1 MKEIWSNLTDMF
13 GRMTIFDFVDI
24 LVVGIL
30 IFLAYRFISERRAGK
45 LAFGILILI
54 AVAVLSEFLQ
64 LRTIGFLLSN
74 LFQVGIIA
82 IIIVF
87 QPELRSALEKVG
99 GVQEYINH
107 VASNKDEKHINECIE
122 VICSAVCDMSLD
134 KTGALIVFERS
145 TRLGDIIR
153 SGTIVDADISAN
165 LIKNIFYKNS
175 PLHDGAMIIRDCR
188 IRAAKCML
196 PLTTNPKIDREFAT
210 RHRAAI
216 GMSENSD
223 AVVVVV
229 SEQTGIMSVAYK
241 GELTRNYDYRKL
253 HDTLAGYLIQT
264 QSSAPNKDKKSR
276 FKVRSKKN
284 KNEPETEKT
293 ES

>member
-1 MKEIWSNLTDMF
+1 MKEMWNTLMDMF
-13 GRMTIFDFVDI
+13 GRMTIFDLIDI

-45 LAFGILILI
+45 LAFGILVIVLI
-54 AVAVLSEFLQ
+54 AAVSELFQ
-64 LRTIGFLLSN
+64 LRTIAFLMSN
-74 LFQVGIIA
+74 LFQVGMIA

-87 QPELRSALEKVG
+87 QPELRSALEKMG
-99 GVQEYINH
+99 GVQEYINQ
-107 VASNKDEKHINECIE
+107 VASNKDEKHIHDCIDT
-122 VICSAVCDMSLD
+122 ICSAVCDMSLD

-145 TRLGDIIR
+145 TKLGDIIK
-153 SGTIVDADISAN
+153 SGTLVDAGISAN

-196 PLTTNPKIDREFAT
+196 PLTSNPKIDREFAT

-229 SEQTGIMSVAYK
+229 SEQTGVISVAYK

-253 HDTLAGYLIQT
+253 HDTLLGYLIQKDVNELKGDRKIKVKGKKGGKRSDT
-264 QSSAPNKDKKSR
+264 DGNK
-276 FKVRSKKN
+276 
-284 KNEPETEKT
+284 
-293 ES
+293 

>member
-1 MKEIWSNLTDMF
+1 MKEMWKSLLDIFS
-13 GRMTIFDFVDI
+13 RMTIFDFIDI
-24 LVVGIL
+24 FIVGLL

-45 LAFGILILI
+45 LALGIIML
-54 AVAVLSEFLQ
+54 VALATLSEILK
-64 LRTIGFLLSN
+64 LRTIAFLMSN

-99 GVQEYINH
+99 GVQEYINQ
-107 VASNKDEKHINECIE
+107 VASGKDGNHMNDCID

-145 TRLGDIIR
+145 TKLGDIIK
-153 SGTIVDADISAN
+153 SGTLVDADISAN

-175 PLHDGAMIIRDCR
+175 PLHDGAMIIRDGR

-229 SEQTGIMSVAYK
+229 SEQTGIISIAYK

-253 HDTLAGYLIQT
+253 HDTLVGYLIQT
-264 QSSAPNKDKKSR
+264 PANNAGAERKPRLWSRGRKKQSSDSENGEA
-276 FKVRSKKN
+276 
-284 KNEPETEKT
+284 
-293 ES
+293 